1 MSTLQ
6 QPQEETVKNQGMPT
20 PHYTARV
27 ATALSALVF
36 LIIVGMVGFRHF
48 EGWNWTQSFYFTVS
62 TLATIGYGDLHP
74 TTDASRLFTSFY
86 ILAGVG
92 VAVTS
97 LGILGTAYLE
107 QRTQNMLK
115 RSYRK

>member
-1 MSTLQ
+1 
-6 QPQEETVKNQGMPT
+6 MPT
-20 PHYTARV
+20 DQQIHITPNPHYTARV
-27 ATALSALVF
+27 ATAISALII
-36 LIIVGMVGFRHF
+36 LIIVGMIGFRHF

-74 TTDASRLFTSFY
+74 TTDASRLFAALY

-97 LGILGTAYLE
+97 LGILGAAYLG
-107 QRTQNMLK
+107 QRA
-115 RSYRK
+115 RKMTERMRQR